1 MPGLDERLT
10 QELRRLSPAS
20 EPALEL
26 WREIDRR
33 RGRRRVSRR
42 ATAAALAIVVLAG
55 TAGGFTLLRLAFRTG
70 STPPPIIQPEPPNT
84 PGVGLD
90 VGLPFRLCGVSKLPR
105 VLFGDH
111 TGAVW
116 LAERIGKDGCPDA
129 YEGASI
135 AAADTDGDG
144 LADVWTPFPC
154 RGGCDPSPTGAVDVN
169 ADGWSE
175 VFILLTPSST
185 PQYRI
190 LTVVPMFDRD
200 TLAVTV
206 VGAVGHPEAGFRPGR
221 PATFTGGGDEGFAGS
236 IRCQGWPGDTV
247 LSSVWTLH
255 PVDSN
260 GPKEIHRTRFALDTD
275 GVLALVDRSDD
286 TVPTDFVAP
295 AFQRPDRC
303 GPLDLDP
310 LG

>member
-10 QELRRLSPAS
+10 EELRRLSPPSDA
-20 EPALEL
+20 ALDL
-26 WREIDRR
+26 MREIDRR
-33 RGRRRVSRR
+33 RGRRRVGRR

-55 TAGGFTLLRLAFRTG
+55 TVGGFTFLRLAFRTEP
-70 STPPPIIQPEPPNT
+70 TPPPVIQPEPPNT

-111 TGAVW
+111 TGTVW
-116 LAERIGKDGCPDA
+116 IAERFGKDGCPDA
-129 YEGASI
+129 YEGSSI

-144 LADVWTPFPC
+144 LADVWTRFPC
-154 RGGCDPSPTGAVDVN
+154 RGGCDPSPTGAVDLN

-175 VFILLTPSST
+175 VFVMLTPSST

-200 TLAVTV
+200 TLAVAV

-221 PATFTGGGDEGFAGS
+221 AATFTGGGDEGFAGS
-236 IRCQGWPGDTV
+236 IRCQDWPGDTV

-255 PVDSN
+255 LVDSN
-260 GPKEIHRTRFALDTD
+260 GPKQIHRTRFVLDTD

-286 TVPTDFVAP
+286 TVPVDFVAP

-303 GPLDLDP
+303 GPLDLD
-310 LG
+310 LFD